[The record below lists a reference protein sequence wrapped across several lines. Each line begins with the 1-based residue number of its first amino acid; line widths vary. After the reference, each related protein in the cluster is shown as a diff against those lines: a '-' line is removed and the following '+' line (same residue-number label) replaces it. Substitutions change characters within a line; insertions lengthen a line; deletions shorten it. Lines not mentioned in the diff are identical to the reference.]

1 MQRIQNI
8 NPMFAENKAF
18 LFSAVYYIE
27 RHQLESKMNIS
38 YRRGKINQNFK
49 GTQFLKTED
58 GFGVFDNI
66 RGSPRYWQ
74 KLRYDLLAKLEQ
86 CGPFQFFYTL
96 SCANKRWYENLATIL
111 TKRNA
116 NVIVLHQKEEETND
130 ELILLHNRSPTKVC
144 QKKQDSEYSDEDE
157 IDEVEEEVELL
168 KAPLDNDEKEDR
180 NLKNEKEEGSPT
192 IAKSN
197 YFVLNPD

>member
-1 MQRIQNI
+1 
-8 NPMFAENKAF
+8 MFAENKAF

-27 RHQLESKMNIS
+27 SNQLESKMNVS
-38 YRRGKINQNFK
+38 YRRGEIKPNSK

-111 TKRNA
+111 TKRDA

-130 ELILLHNRSPTKVC
+130 ACILLHRNPTKVN
-144 QKKQDSEYSDEDE
+144 QKKRR
-157 IDEVEEEVELL
+157 IRIL
-168 KAPLDNDEKEDR
+168 
-180 NLKNEKEEGSPT
+180 
-192 IAKSN
+192 
-197 YFVLNPD
+197 

>member
-1 MQRIQNI
+1 MWTFPI
-8 NPMFAENKAF
+8 
-18 LFSAVYYIE
+18 
-27 RHQLESKMNIS
+27 
-38 YRRGKINQNFK
+38 
-49 GTQFLKTED
+49 
-58 GFGVFDNI
+58 
-66 RGSPRYWQ
+66 
-74 KLRYDLLAKLEQ
+74 
-86 CGPFQFFYTL
+86 FYTL

-144 QKKQDSEYSDEDE
+144 QKKEESEYSDEDE
-157 IDEVEEEVELL
+157 MDEVEEEVEIL
-168 KAPLDNDEKEDR
+168 KDPLDNDEKEDR

-197 YFVLNPD
+197 YFVHEKLQTNYIDPEYHCQYHSYDDGWLCKRYNLNDYDRKDKNKLLDENVLDITRNFNHRLKSFRKNILMAPQSPMQINHYQDRI